1 MKNVIMFLFVFNGNI
16 EFSQERKF
24 DEYEVIYFVFFIFSH
39 LLNGFLDEILLLIYF
54 NIETVFHY
62 SISMKE

>member
-1 MKNVIMFLFVFNGNI
+1 MGNVIMFLFVFNGNI

-39 LLNGFLDEILLLIYF
+39 LLIGFLDEIFIVDLL
-54 NIETVFHY
+54 
-62 SISMKE
+62 